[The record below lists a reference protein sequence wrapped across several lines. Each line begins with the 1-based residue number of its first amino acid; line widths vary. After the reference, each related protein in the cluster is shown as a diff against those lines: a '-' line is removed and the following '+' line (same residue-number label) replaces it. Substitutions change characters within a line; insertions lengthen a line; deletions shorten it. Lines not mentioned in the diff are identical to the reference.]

1 MRTCPLLVVRCLVVV
16 AAVLAHPRVGA
27 AQVAVIVG
35 GEATGATRTKMVAAA
50 NQALLDNQQEPG
62 IQDFEAKEIDGIVQ
76 CVSSVTSKDCSA
88 AFMARLTAT
97 RAIVIQVGR
106 DGPEKKAPIVLTG
119 WVVAKV
125 GTRLAMRDRFCEPCS
140 TAKLEESAGVLVG
153 ELLRETEARTTKT
166 WLLLR
171 TIPAGAEVEL
181 DGALI
186 GRTELKHAILAGPHR
201 IVMQLR
207 GYEIATREVTAVA
220 GETATVDVTL
230 KPVAKKPA
238 PPFPEGT
245 APDAER
251 GAGRSSML
259 RWAPWAVVGAGAA
272 VTAVGVTLLVR
283 DEGSRAPDGSL
294 RFERRETT
302 AFGAVSTGVGV
313 TAIAAGLLWYFWQ
326 RDGDD
331 PATGPSLQA
340 ARGGAVLGYTGRF

>member
-1 MRTCPLLVVRCLVVV
+1 MRTCSPLVAVRWLL
-16 AAVLAHPRVGA
+16 ALAVLMALPRVAA
-27 AQVAVIVG
+27 AQVVVIVG
-35 GEATGATRTKMVAAA
+35 GEANVATRMKMIAAA

-62 IQDFEAKEIDGIVQ
+62 IQDFKPKEVDGILH

-140 TAKLEESAGVLVG
+140 TAKLEESAGLLVG

-166 WLLLR
+166 WLLIR
-171 TIPAGAEVEL
+171 TVPSGAEVEL

-207 GYEIATREVTAVA
+207 GHEIATREVTAVA

-230 KPVAKKPA
+230 KPLARTPA
-238 PPFPEGT
+238 SPS
-245 APDAER
+245 PDESPT
-251 GAGRSSML
+251 GSDGRSSLL

-283 DEGSRAPDGSL
+283 DEDSRNADGSL
-294 RFERRETT
+294 RYERRETT
-302 AFGAVSTGVGV
+302 TIGAVTTGVGV
-313 TAIAAGLLWYFWQ
+313 TAIGAGLLWYFLQ
-326 RDGDD
+326 RDDEE
-331 PATGPSLQA
+331 PSTGPSVQA

>member
-1 MRTCPLLVVRCLVVV
+1 MESVGHPMRTCPPLVVCCLVVI
-16 AAVLAHPRVGA
+16 AALLALPRAGA

-35 GEATGATRTKMVAAA
+35 GEANGPTRMKMVAAA

-62 IQDFEAKEIDGIVQ
+62 VQDFKPKEVDGIVQ

-88 AFMARLTAT
+88 AFMARLTST

-140 TAKLEESAGVLVG
+140 TTKLEESAGLLVG

-166 WLLLR
+166 WLLIR
-171 TIPAGAEVEL
+171 TVPAGAEVEL

-186 GRTELKHAILAGPHR
+186 GRTELKHAILAGSHR

-230 KPVAKKPA
+230 KRLAKTSQS
-238 PPFPEGT
+238 PPQEGGS
-245 APDAER
+245 AAGPR
-251 GAGRSSML
+251 GGSSTL

-272 VTAVGVTLLVR
+272 MTVVGAALLVR
-283 DEGSRAPDGSL
+283 DEGPRNPDGSL
-294 RFERRETT
+294 RYEHRETT
-302 AFGAVSTGVGV
+302 TLGAVTTGVGV
-313 TAIAAGLLWYFWQ
+313 AAIGAGLLWYF
-326 RDGDD
+326 
-331 PATGPSLQA
+331 L
-340 ARGGAVLGYTGRF
+340 